1 MPIPTWATSADFQT
15 AMGDNAWR
23 EIYDEDLD
31 GVPDAAKIAMDL
43 QRAHAQ
49 VAARVRQAHSGSLP
63 ESDEDGFLK
72 MAVLEYAQGFANDR
86 HPEYRKFKGE
96 FMARGKALCEDVRSG
111 KALPA
116 PATTEPVPSMGSA
129 TAAADADSAL
139 PTFARDRSSTGCCS

>member
-43 QRAHAQ
+43 KFAHALT
-49 VAARVRQAHSGSLP
+49 AAGVRQAHNGSLP
-63 ESDEDGFLK
+63 ESDEDEYLK
-72 MAVLEYAQGFANDR
+72 LAVLAFAKGIAHGR
-86 HPEYRKFKGE
+86 HPEYRKNKSE
-96 FMARGKALCEDVRSG
+96 FMAQGKALCEDVRSG

-139 PTFARDRSSTGCCS
+139 PTFARDRSSAGCCS